1 MTTTERN
8 KRDHPGP
15 IARSNGDRDL
25 AGSQLWW
32 ILPIAAAI
40 LFSVLYVDRPV
51 SRFSERMFGHFGWAV
66 TFTDTPSFFHP
77 FALLLFAVFLLRRFM
92 RRQFENLDVACLL
105 GDASVLLSDFITDKL
120 KYFFGRTWP
129 KYGHPSFIHQDVYGF
144 NLLHSG
150 ASYQSFPSGHVAA
163 LCAVL
168 LVFWIFYPRFRGLY
182 ALTVIGFSAAL
193 VAMNYHFLSD
203 AIAGGLVG
211 MLTGWLCVFGW
222 QRWNAGVK
230 SRA

>member
-1 MTTTERN
+1 
-8 KRDHPGP
+8 
-15 IARSNGDRDL
+15 
-25 AGSQLWW
+25 
-32 ILPIAAAI
+32 
-40 LFSVLYVDRPV
+40 
-51 SRFSERMFGHFGWAV
+51 MFGHFGWAV

-92 RRQFENLDVACLL
+92 RRPFENLDVACLL

-211 MLTGWLCVFGW
+211 TLTGWLCVFGW